1 MLVSWARR
9 TSASVTTCDNFLRS
23 SRSRTDKYFK
33 LIVLTTSWLKKSSPS
48 NQQTTNWGHT
58 HACTHAVLKYDGCIA
73 HWRNTY
79 SIILNSQLS
88 LVSVTT
94 TWLYHDNGWQLQ
106 ETSVV
111 RGYWNSIMPVLGHVP
126 SERKSLQSLYRRFI
140 RSHCRKKNL
149 SFPTA
154 LAVDLRTVRGLPVDR
169 DRLVG
174 HHCPRGRAPGRKP
187 LL

>member
-1 MLVSWARR
+1 MPRNPQIARNNSYENATYHLITMCWNMCKNTQKQMLVSWARR
-9 TSASVTTCDNFLRS
+9 TSASVTMCDNFLWS

-48 NQQTTNWGHT
+48 NQQTTNWEHT
-58 HACTHAVLKYDGCIA
+58 HACTHAVLKCDGCIA

-94 TWLYHDNGWQLQ
+94 TWLYHDNGRQLQ

-111 RGYWNSIMPVLGHVP
+111 RSYWNAIMPVTGPRFL
-126 SERKSLQSLYRRFI
+126 RKEIFTIIIIDDSLE
-140 RSHCRKKNL
+140 
-149 SFPTA
+149 
-154 LAVDLRTVRGLPVDR
+154 
-169 DRLVG
+169 
-174 HHCPRGRAPGRKP
+174 P
-187 LL
+187 L

>member
-111 RGYWNSIMPVLGHVP
+111 RGYWNAIMPVTGPRFL
-126 SERKSLQSLYRRFI
+126 RKEIFTIIIIDDSLEATVEKKIFIFSDSL
-140 RSHCRKKNL
+140 
-149 SFPTA
+149 
-154 LAVDLRTVRGLPVDR
+154 
-169 DRLVG
+169 
-174 HHCPRGRAPGRKP
+174 RGRLGNSPRSTSRPRLTGWAP
-187 LL
+187 LC